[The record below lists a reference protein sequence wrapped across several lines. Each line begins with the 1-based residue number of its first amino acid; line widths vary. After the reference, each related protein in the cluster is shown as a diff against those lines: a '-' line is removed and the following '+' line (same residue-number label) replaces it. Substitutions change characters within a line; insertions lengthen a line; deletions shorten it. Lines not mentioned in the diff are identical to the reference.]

1 MTAADCQL
9 VPVAYPTNQSIS
21 LSHSQIVLSMEEGSQ
36 NQERSKDQEGWAI
49 MEGSKN
55 PEGFKHPEVSE
66 DPQGSEKLEGSQ
78 NPEGPDNP
86 EGSETQ
92 ECCQNQ
98 ADSKNQEGSDNPEE
112 SKNPKGSEN
121 PEGSENEEGSANP
134 ERSENLE
141 GSENPEGSKNLEVL
155 EYLELKRLK
164 TKKRIKSQINCPKN
178 RERKRKIIATFSW
191 TMFVVDVG
199 SDSLV
204 GFDLLN
210 RCHVRAGWTVLGL
223 IWTPGCLLCIMKM
236 LKMEEYAGMDCLH
249 VIQYC
254 VTSFLLFIFYLP
266 MTFAYLIADIFRKT
280 DTAKE

>member
-9 VPVAYPTNQSIS
+9 AQLAYPTDRSIS
-21 LSHSQIVLSMEEGSQ
+21 YSHSQIVLSIEEGSE
-36 NQERSKDQEGWAI
+36 NPERSKNQEGCAI

-55 PEGFKHPEVSE
+55 PEDFKHPEVSE
-66 DPQGSEKLEGSQ
+66 DPKGSESPEGSK
-78 NPEGPDNP
+78 NPEGSNNP
-86 EGSETQ
+86 EGSE
-92 ECCQNQ
+92 ESENLAGSENPEGSQNQ
-98 ADSKNQEGSDNPEE
+98 GE

-121 PEGSENEEGSANP
+121 PEGS
-134 ERSENLE
+134 
-141 GSENPEGSKNLEVL
+141 KNLKVS
-155 EYLELKRLK
+155 EYVELKRLQ
-164 TKKRIKSQINCPKN
+164 TKKRIKSQIMCPKN
-178 RERKRKIIATFSW
+178 RERKRKLVATFSW
-191 TMFVVDVG
+191 TMFVFDVG